1 MFERSFSAGKGAF
14 DEPEGSP
21 VEFELR
27 DMLIRAS

>member
-1 MFERSFSAGKGAF
+1 MFEPAFGAGKGAF

-21 VEFELR
+21 VEFSF